1 MDSGFVSGASSS
13 TTSKCLQRFG
23 EALMLGLSTGASL
36 ASTQDYTQIDIDIA
50 TIRGRLA
57 SKPWM
62 QAHNYDTAY
71 VFRRGFALGSALC
84 FHSDTG
90 DPLTTDISVCCCPIG
105 PTSPLV
111 HELCAVCASAF
122 SSMVNDR
129 NAVITTKV
137 ECTDNLETLQVFRD
151 RFLKPGSQFPRI
163 HANDGGCIPSQ
174 GVMAAP
180 AHVWALFVHIC
191 NALSATGDHAIAR
204 HVIHTSITT
213 GCSISSP
220 RVLHMVATSAI
231 TLHVLAAVDHA
242 VKYVLA
248 SLKENTHPFVAWN
261 HCMLLLSA
269 ALTVLIEPYV
279 SDTPKEMF
287 EQHAIIHHSTFP
299 EAPPP
304 STPQVRGIFFD
315 TDFVSKSFQDE
326 HTVPPSPQRAFHL
339 CRELVMLAHGMH
351 LTPGF
356 QTIHKCAEDLCI
368 TGRKAPICVLEI
380 GADADADIGI
390 GVGVGVGAGAGS
402 SEMPLTRTTPDPRL
416 SNLTYWMHEFGWG

>member
-1 MDSGFVSGASSS
+1 
-13 TTSKCLQRFG
+13 
-23 EALMLGLSTGASL
+23 
-36 ASTQDYTQIDIDIA
+36 
-50 TIRGRLA
+50 
-57 SKPWM
+57 
-62 QAHNYDTAY
+62 
-71 VFRRGFALGSALC
+71 
-84 FHSDTG
+84 
-90 DPLTTDISVCCCPIG
+90 
-105 PTSPLV
+105 
-111 HELCAVCASAF
+111 
-122 SSMVNDR
+122 
-129 NAVITTKV
+129 
-137 ECTDNLETLQVFRD
+137 
-151 RFLKPGSQFPRI
+151 
-163 HANDGGCIPSQ
+163 
-174 GVMAAP
+174 
-180 AHVWALFVHIC
+180 
-191 NALSATGDHAIAR
+191 
-204 HVIHTSITT
+204 
-213 GCSISSP
+213 
-220 RVLHMVATSAI
+220 MVATSAI

-339 CRELVMLAHGMH
+339 CRELIMLAHGMH

-368 TGRKAPICVLEI
+368 TGRKAPICVLEYPTNI
-380 GADADADIGI
+380 CSDPKTCDTPLETGAD
-390 GVGVGVGAGAGS
+390 AGAGS
-402 SEMPLTRTTPDPRL
+402 SEMPLTCTTPDPRL
-416 SNLTYWMHEFGWG
+416 SSLTYWMHEFGWG